1 MKAKYLFSA
10 TLCCIALIACQGND
24 PNNENNKPS
33 TEVIE
38 RLSDLVDGI
47 GTIIDSKTLEDG
59 SIVMTDDK
67 GNTIT
72 KDKDGNITIIT
83 KDGETILIDNSIKED
98 SSTPKDKWYNT
109 KWQQGSYGI
118 SSPDIDLDDRK
129 EQFVQT
135 LREYGFIVEEH
146 DITKDSTVIEIEEN
160 EEYSLQL
167 RNTTA
172 TMQQMVTSTKYTYSR
187 TYQFTWY
194 DVIQET
200 VGEGEI
206 RYRFA
211 IEYDEE
217 FSHYDANLYEDYY
230 YYAHETGSFILY
242 ESRQIDGLTI
252 GNDNVIC
259 VDKGYQNKDT
269 KEELLS
275 KNTTSTLYNYRRLSD
290 TQLAASNN
298 SASYILREDTENDT
312 PELKVYDLDGNHLIT
327 FYLVSF

>member
-109 KWQQGSYGI
+109 KWQS
-118 SSPDIDLDDRK
+118 
-129 EQFVQT
+129 
-135 LREYGFIVEEH
+135 
-146 DITKDSTVIEIEEN
+146 
-160 EEYSLQL
+160 
-167 RNTTA
+167 
-172 TMQQMVTSTKYTYSR
+172 
-187 TYQFTWY
+187 
-194 DVIQET
+194 
-200 VGEGEI
+200 
-206 RYRFA
+206 
-211 IEYDEE
+211 
-217 FSHYDANLYEDYY
+217 
-230 YYAHETGSFILY
+230 
-242 ESRQIDGLTI
+242 
-252 GNDNVIC
+252 C
-259 VDKGYQNKDT
+259 
-269 KEELLS
+269 
-275 KNTTSTLYNYRRLSD
+275 
-290 TQLAASNN
+290 
-298 SASYILREDTENDT
+298 
-312 PELKVYDLDGNHLIT
+312 
-327 FYLVSF
+327 

>member
-1 MKAKYLFSA
+1 MKTKYLFSA

-109 KWQQGSYGI
+109 KWQSFSFHGI
-118 SSPDIDLDDRK
+118 SPDIDLDDRK

-167 RNTTA
+167 RNTT
-172 TMQQMVTSTKYTYSR
+172 V
-187 TYQFTWY
+187 
-194 DVIQET
+194 
-200 VGEGEI
+200 
-206 RYRFA
+206 
-211 IEYDEE
+211 
-217 FSHYDANLYEDYY
+217 FS
-230 YYAHETGSFILY
+230 
-242 ESRQIDGLTI
+242 
-252 GNDNVIC
+252 
-259 VDKGYQNKDT
+259 
-269 KEELLS
+269 
-275 KNTTSTLYNYRRLSD
+275 
-290 TQLAASNN
+290 
-298 SASYILREDTENDT
+298 
-312 PELKVYDLDGNHLIT
+312 
-327 FYLVSF
+327 

>member
-109 KWQQGSYGI
+109 KWQSFYGI
-118 SSPDIDLDDRK
+118 SSPEIDPDGGK

-167 RNTTA
+167 KNTTA

-206 RYRFA
+206 RY
-211 IEYDEE
+211 
-217 FSHYDANLYEDYY
+217 
-230 YYAHETGSFILY
+230 
-242 ESRQIDGLTI
+242 
-252 GNDNVIC
+252 
-259 VDKGYQNKDT
+259 
-269 KEELLS
+269 
-275 KNTTSTLYNYRRLSD
+275 
-290 TQLAASNN
+290 
-298 SASYILREDTENDT
+298 
-312 PELKVYDLDGNHLIT
+312 
-327 FYLVSF
+327 

>member
-33 TEVIE
+33 TEIIE

-72 KDKDGNITIIT
+72 KDQDGNITIIT

-109 KWQQGSYGI
+109 KWQQSFYGST
-118 SSPDIDLDDRK
+118 DIVDDRK

-146 DITKDSTVIEIEEN
+146 DITKDSTVIKIEEN

-211 IEYDEE
+211 IESDEE
-217 FSHYDANLYEDYY
+217 FSHYAAILYEDYY
-230 YYAHETGSFILY
+230 YYDHETGSFILS
-242 ESRQIDGLTI
+242 ESRLIDGLFI

-298 SASYILREDTENDT
+298 SASYILREYTENDT

-327 FYLVSF
+327 FHLVSF